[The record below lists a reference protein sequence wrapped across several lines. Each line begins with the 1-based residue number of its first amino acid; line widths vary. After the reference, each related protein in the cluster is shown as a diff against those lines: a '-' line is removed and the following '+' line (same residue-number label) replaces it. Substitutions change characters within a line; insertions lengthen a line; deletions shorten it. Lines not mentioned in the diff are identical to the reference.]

1 MGRIYWGVYY
11 AAYIFMDLRSV
22 VEHRVLPAK
31 DSAEYVDDEPPPR
44 AKPGTTEDGK
54 LEYPE
59 QALTPEEMKS
69 GVKAQDISE
78 GLVESIRKARVM
90 VEEPRE
96 ETE

>member
-1 MGRIYWGVYY
+1 ME
-11 AAYIFMDLRSV
+11 LRHILRRL

-59 QALTPEEMKS
+59 QVLTPDEMET

-78 GLVESIRKARVM
+78 GIVDSIRKAKVKP
-90 VEEPRE
+90 VSNPYQCKSVKSVH
-96 ETE
+96 